1 MPVCLICVDCFVFLA
16 LMVKIRHRFNKS
28 QANAAQD
35 VRLYDVLVENLE
47 FKHQQ
52 GLQKLKAARG
62 PNGTMYLSH
71 YYDFPQGFL
80 AKAMVT
86 VLQCIF

>member
-16 LMVKIRHRFNKS
+16 LMSKIRHCFNKS
-28 QANAAQD
+28 QANAAKD
-35 VRLYDVLVENLE
+35 VRLDDVFVETLE

-52 GLQKLKAARG
+52 GLQKLKAAHG
-62 PNGTMYLSH
+62 PIGTLSLSH
-71 YYDFPQGFL
+71 YCEFPQGFL